1 MKFSG
6 LFFAKNKNV
15 TQTKR
20 EKVYLFFFFFTLMFD
35 VLLIE
40 ASFRMCY
47 YIHAELCFD
56 MSLSKGPGFLSI
68 ALYRAVIN
76 SVIEVSVAEKFL
88 SWSSASAL
96 SVFDWHQFPLIIR
109 KGCWLCVAFGEHST
123 SCTID
128 RDQKAKPCF
137 DRHKINE
144 LALIGVKKPHI
155 LHMFRGETQP

>member
-1 MKFSG
+1 
-6 LFFAKNKNV
+6 
-15 TQTKR
+15 
-20 EKVYLFFFFFTLMFD
+20 MFD
-35 VLLIE
+35 VLLVE

-96 SVFDWHQFPLIIR
+96 SVFDWHQLPSNNKER
-109 KGCWLCVAFGEHST
+109 M
-123 SCTID
+123 
-128 RDQKAKPCF
+128 
-137 DRHKINE
+137 
-144 LALIGVKKPHI
+144 LALCGFWRAQHK
-155 LHMFRGETQP
+155 LHY